1 MGVSDTLK
9 LAAPPRS
16 GAIILGTTQRGP
28 ASVLL
33 SMVSR
38 PRAPET
44 PTAPL
49 RGGVDH
55 VVQETLI
62 ATCAIFIAMR
72 LRGIPLVVFFAMAT
86 ISCSNQLALPDVVG
100 EDVQFARGILIG
112 EDLLVSVR
120 DEVVSGVP
128 VGQVLRS
135 EPESGSEVD
144 PGSEIV
150 LYVAKSPEYEIRGEF
165 TLMDTDTGGSNSN
178 CRGTGGYDD
187 IKSGL
192 SVTVRDGS
200 GGVLATGR
208 LGDGKRPSVWC
219 TFEFSVGGL
228 PEVEFY
234 SVEVGRRG
242 ELTYSFEEMADNN
255 WEVVV
260 SLG

>member
-1 MGVSDTLK
+1 MS
-9 LAAPPRS
+9 
-16 GAIILGTTQRGP
+16 
-28 ASVLL
+28 
-33 SMVSR
+33 
-38 PRAPET
+38 ET
-44 PTAPL
+44 PTPPS
-49 RGGVDH
+49 GEGVDH
-55 VVQETLI
+55 VVQVTLI
-62 ATCAIFIAMR
+62 SICVIFIAMR
-72 LRGIPLVVFFAMAT
+72 LRVIPLVVFFAMAT

-112 EDLLVSVR
+112 EDLLVSVQ

-135 EPESGSEVD
+135 EPESGSKVD

-178 CRGTGGYDD
+178 CRGTGGYKD

-208 LGDGKRPSVWC
+208 LGDGKRSSVWC

>member
-1 MGVSDTLK
+1 M
-9 LAAPPRS
+9 
-16 GAIILGTTQRGP
+16 
-28 ASVLL
+28 
-33 SMVSR
+33 
-38 PRAPET
+38 
-44 PTAPL
+44 
-49 RGGVDH
+49 DH
-55 VVQETLI
+55 VVQVTLTS
-62 ATCAIFIAMR
+62 TCVIFIAMR

-112 EDLLVSVR
+112 EDLLVSVQ

-150 LYVAKSPEYEIRGEF
+150 LYVAKSPEYEILGSF
-165 TLMDTDTGGSNSN
+165 TLQSTSTGGSDSN

-187 IKSGL
+187 INSGL

-208 LGDGKRPSVWC
+208 LGDGKRPKVARC
-219 TFEFSVGGL
+219 TFGYSVGGL
-228 PEVEFY
+228 PEVDFY
-234 SVEVGRRG
+234 SIEIGRRG
-242 ELTYSFEEMADNN
+242 ELTYSFEEMENNN
-255 WEVVV
+255 WEV
-260 SLG
+260 SSILG